1 MVTRWTLALAIL
13 ITICSRTAWT
23 IWIDPSTCTKCQ
35 WLSATI
41 RAISSLHPTLETSR
55 KAVSMARFWHR
66 RRTTTRW
73 ITCSATRAKQAHSTC
88 KWKAEAA
95 PTRWARIS
103 LVDCSSEGSIP
114 IIQICRPLMRNLN
127 QTPIICSYLMHQ
139 EPAAII
145 FQLQNKHGTK
155 IHWTTH

>member
-1 MVTRWTLALAIL
+1 MATRWTLALAIL

-41 RAISSLHPTLETSR
+41 RAISSLRPTLETSR
-55 KAVSMARFWHR
+55 KAVSMARFWR
-66 RRTTTRW
+66 RQRTTTRW
-73 ITCSATRAKQAHSTC
+73 ITCLATRAKQAHSTY
-88 KWKAEAA
+88 KWKVEAA
-95 PTRWARIS
+95 PTRWVRIH
-103 LVDCSSEGSIP
+103 LLHCSSEDSIP

-127 QTPIICSYLMHQ
+127 QTTPICSCLMHQ
-139 EPAAII
+139 EPVVII
-145 FQLQNKHGTK
+145 SQVQNKHGTK